1 MLPTHDTS
9 DVPEARTMTVFLGY
23 LFARLIESSSQIRAA
38 IKIEKYFRLYRW
50 RCERRQSATLIQR
63 KYASYVQRRKYV
75 VMIEE
80 WREYK
85 ACCETSHS
93 EDGCYDRGYSD
104 GDIDDDNGDRDY
116 VHEVFHDKV
125 EGEEEDDVV
134 EHEDKAEKEEE
145 EVDEEG
151 EDCNDDLW
159 LAVND
164 GDYLC
169 GLHVDD
175 EKLYEEAERNR
186 IAELLLRNT
195 IQDEECH
202 AVDEDDGPLSRLP
215 YTDSPDANYCNY
227 NDYNDA
233 VRDGEK
239 EDGVDEECET
249 SGYGRQGGERE
260 QRQEEH
266 SAQRHREVSER
277 SASSAGKGQQWRKE
291 GTGNKVE
298 EHSNEVNDAQF
309 DQNDWKEHSVAVRCV
324 DHGQLT
330 KESQSRIDQ
339 SPCDLAAT
347 CEERSSRGISKL
359 HVRVALCIYL

>member
-93 EDGCYDRGYSD
+93 EDGCYDRNYSD
-104 GDIDDDNGDRDY
+104 GGVNDDKGDTDY
-116 VHEVFHDKV
+116 VHEDMHDNV
-125 EGEEEDDVV
+125 EDDVD

-145 EVDEEG
+145 EVEEEG
-151 EDCNDDLW
+151 EDCDDDLW
-159 LAVND
+159 LAVNG
-164 GDYLC
+164 GDYLR

-186 IAELLLRNT
+186 IAELLLRT
-195 IQDEECH
+195 THQDEQCH
-202 AVDEDDGPLSRLP
+202 AVDVDDGTAHSRP
-215 YTDSPDANYCNY
+215 SYTDTADNYCC
-227 NDYNDA
+227 NDDDDGNAALRGEDNDGL
-233 VRDGEK
+233 DEK
-239 EDGVDEECET
+239 CET
-249 SGYGRQGGERE
+249 SGYRRQSKERE
-260 QRQEEH
+260 QGQEEH
-266 SAQRHREVSER
+266 STQRHCEVSEQ
-277 SASSAGKGQQWRKE
+277 SASSAGKGQQWCRE
-291 GTGNKVE
+291 GTGNKAE
-298 EHSNEVNDAQF
+298 EHSNEVNDAPF
-309 DQNDWKEHSVAVRCV
+309 DKNDYEEHSVAVRCAN
-324 DHGQLT
+324 HGQLT

-339 SPCDLAAT
+339 SPCVLAAT
-347 CEERSSRGISKL
+347 REERSSRGFSKL
-359 HVRVALCIYL
+359 HVRVALLINY

>member
-9 DVPEARTMTVFLGY
+9 DVPEARTITVFLGY

-50 RCERRQSATLIQR
+50 RCARRQCATLIQR

-85 ACCETSHS
+85 ACYEMSHT
-93 EDGCYDRGYSD
+93 EDGCHDRSYSD
-104 GDIDDDNGDRDY
+104 GGMNDDKGDRDY
-116 VHEVFHDKV
+116 VHEIFHDNETKD
-125 EGEEEDDVV
+125 DDVD

-145 EVDEEG
+145 EVEEEG

-159 LAVND
+159 LAVDD

-175 EKLYEEAERNR
+175 EKLYEEAERDR
-186 IAELLLRNT
+186 IAELLLRT
-195 IQDEECH
+195 THQDEQCH
-202 AVDEDDGPLSRLP
+202 AVDEDDATAHSRP
-215 YTDSPDANYCNY
+215 HYTDTPDDSCYGD

-233 VRDGEK
+233 VREGERG
-239 EDGVDEECET
+239 DGVDEVCET
-249 SGYGRQGGERE
+249 SGYGRQSKERE
-260 QRQEEH
+260 QGQEELI
-266 SAQRHREVSER
+266 AQHHREVSEQ
-277 SASSAGKGQQWRKE
+277 SASSAASGQQWCKE
-291 GTGNKVE
+291 GTGNKAEVY
-298 EHSNEVNDAQF
+298 SNEVNDAQF
-309 DQNDWKEHSVAVRCV
+309 NKNDCKEHSVAVRCV

-330 KESQSRIDQ
+330 KESQSGIDQ
-339 SPCDLAAT
+339 SRYVLAASR
-347 CEERSSRGISKL
+347 EVRSSRGFSKL
-359 HVRVALCIYL
+359 HVRVAFCIYL